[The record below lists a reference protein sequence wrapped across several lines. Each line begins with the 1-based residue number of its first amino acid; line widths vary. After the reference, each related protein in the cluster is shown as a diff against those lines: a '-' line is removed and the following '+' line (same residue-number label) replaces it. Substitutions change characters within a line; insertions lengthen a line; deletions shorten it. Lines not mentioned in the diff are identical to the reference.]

1 MRCSELIEGGN
12 CVLFTVIS
20 YFWTQHVVA
29 ECLVSEV
36 MNIQNDEQCMS
47 GTPQHRARWG
57 VEAPQMLGLSFSCEV
72 WLFIDSAIGC
82 PLQSNYSK
90 ARPLSITQ
98 MGSRND

>member
-36 MNIQNDEQCMS
+36 VNIQNDEQCMS

-57 VEAPQMLGLSFSCEV
+57 VEAPQMLGLSFSS
-72 WLFIDSAIGC
+72 LFPVKFGYSLIQ
-82 PLQSNYSK
+82 PLVALCSLIT
-90 ARPLSITQ
+90 ARPDL
-98 MGSRND
+98 

>member
-57 VEAPQMLGLSFSCEV
+57 VEAPQMLGLSFSS
-72 WLFIDSAIGC
+72 LFPVKFGYSLIQ
-82 PLQSNYSK
+82 PLVALCSLIT
-90 ARPLSITQ
+90 ARPDL
-98 MGSRND
+98 

>member
-20 YFWTQHVVA
+20 YFLTQHVVA

-36 MNIQNDEQCMS
+36 VNIQNDEQCMS

-57 VEAPQMLGLSFSCEV
+57 VEAPQMLGLSFSS
-72 WLFIDSAIGC
+72 LFPVKFGYSLIQ
-82 PLQSNYSK
+82 PLVALCSLIT
-90 ARPLSITQ
+90 ARPDL
-98 MGSRND
+98 